1 MSERALR
8 GTRLGATS
16 YETDSGIDLAPRQDV
31 EYACPSG
38 HRFQMPFSVE
48 AEVPMVWE
56 CRVCG
61 AQALRVGGTVEE
73 DKPVKPAR
81 THWDMLLERR
91 SIPELEDVLAE
102 RLEVLRGGG
111 IGGGLGARARRSAP
125 VNLATGAP
133 APADAKAAAETGAGG
148 KAAGEGA
155 TGHGAASENA
165 AGAEQAEQ
173 ASGTT
178 RTATKKT
185 AATAAKKAPA
195 KKPAAKKTAAG
206 TAPAKKTAAS
216 KAAPATKSADR
227 PVKKTAAK
235 KPSAK

>member
-38 HRFQMPFSVE
+38 HRFSMPFSME
-48 AEVPMVWE
+48 AEVPVVWE

-61 AQALRVGGTVEE
+61 AQALRVGGVIEE
-73 DKPVKPAR
+73 DKPTKPVR
-81 THWDMLLERR
+81 THWDMLRERR
-91 SIPELEDVLAE
+91 SIPELEEVLAE

-111 IGGGLGARARRSAP
+111 IGGGLGARAMRGTPP

-133 APADAKAAAETGAGG
+133 EPSAK
-148 KAAGEGA
+148 
-155 TGHGAASENA
+155 
-165 AGAEQAEQ
+165 
-173 ASGTT
+173 
-178 RTATKKT
+178 
-185 AATAAKKAPA
+185 ATAASAAA
-195 KKPAAKKTAAG
+195 KRTTTTAKKTTAG

-216 KAAPATKSADR
+216 KGAPATKTTDK
-227 PVKKTAAK
+227 PVKRTPAK

>member
-38 HRFQMPFSVE
+38 HRFHMPFSME
-48 AEVPMVWE
+48 ADVPAVWE

-61 AQALRVGGTVEE
+61 AQALRVGGVVEE
-73 DKPVKPAR
+73 DKPTKPVR

-91 SIPELEDVLAE
+91 SIPELEEVLAE

-111 IGGGLGARARRSAP
+111 IGGGLGARAVRVTPP

-133 APADAKAAAETGAGG
+133 ELGAKA
-148 KAAGEGA
+148 
-155 TGHGAASENA
+155 S
-165 AGAEQAEQ
+165 
-173 ASGTT
+173 
-178 RTATKKT
+178 
-185 AATAAKKAPA
+185 ATAAAAKKKAPA
-195 KKPAAKKTAAG
+195 KKTTAG

-216 KAAPATKSADR
+216 KAAPATKTTDK
-227 PVKKTAAK
+227 PIKKTAARNT
-235 KPSAK
+235 SAK

>member
-38 HRFQMPFSVE
+38 HRFSMPFSME
-48 AEVPMVWE
+48 AEVPVVWE

-61 AQALRVGGTVEE
+61 AQALRVGGVIEE
-73 DKPVKPAR
+73 DKPTKPVR
-81 THWDMLLERR
+81 THWDMLRERR
-91 SIPELEDVLAE
+91 SIPELEEVLAE

-111 IGGGLGARARRSAP
+111 IGGGLGARAMRVTPP

-133 APADAKAAAETGAGG
+133 EPSAK
-148 KAAGEGA
+148 
-155 TGHGAASENA
+155 
-165 AGAEQAEQ
+165 
-173 ASGTT
+173 
-178 RTATKKT
+178 
-185 AATAAKKAPA
+185 ATAASAAA
-195 KKPAAKKTAAG
+195 KRTTTSAKKTTAG

-216 KAAPATKSADR
+216 KGAPATKTTDKPIKR
-227 PVKKTAAK
+227 TPAK

>member
-31 EYACPSG
+31 EYACPNG
-38 HRFQMPFSVE
+38 HRFQMPFSME

-61 AQALRVGGTVEE
+61 AQALRVGGVAEE
-73 DKPVKPAR
+73 DKPTKPVR

-91 SIPELEDVLAE
+91 SIPELEEVLAE

-111 IGGGLGARARRSAP
+111 IGGGLGARAGRGNPP

-133 APADAKAAAETGAGG
+133 AAPSASSAKT
-148 KAAGEGA
+148 
-155 TGHGAASENA
+155 
-165 AGAEQAEQ
+165 
-173 ASGTT
+173 
-178 RTATKKT
+178 
-185 AATAAKKAPA
+185 ATAAKKV
-195 KKPAAKKTAAG
+195 AAKKTTAG

-216 KAAPATKSADR
+216 KAAPATKAADK
-227 PVKKTAAK
+227 PVKKPAMK
-235 KPSAK
+235 RPSSK

>member
-73 DKPVKPAR
+73 DKPGKPAR

-91 SIPELEDVLAE
+91 SIPELEEVLAE

-125 VNLATGAP
+125 VDLNTGAP
-133 APADAKAAAETGAGG
+133 K
-148 KAAGEGA
+148 
-155 TGHGAASENA
+155 
-165 AGAEQAEQ
+165 
-173 ASGTT
+173 
-178 RTATKKT
+178 
-185 AATAAKKAPA
+185 AATAAGGGSAAATATAEASQQPA
-195 KKPAAKKTAAG
+195 GEAEASSGGGSGTSTATATKTTAAKKTAAKK
-206 TAPAKKTAAS
+206 TTRSAPTKKTAAG
-216 KAAPATKSADR
+216 KPARATKASER
-227 PVKKTAAK
+227 PARKTAAK
-235 KPSAK
+235 KPSSK